1 MKSFET
7 LIDETTKS
15 EDIEELESAADLFQY
30 GIEEGY
36 YTKRQADEFNNVYWK
51 TKNKLLAY
59 EISDTVKANI
69 LDLISIISSAPNS
82 LKDNKS
88 QLIDYVNGRLKA
100 LKGKVSGLK

>member
-15 EDIEELESAADLFQY
+15 ENIEELEAAADLFQF

-36 YTKRQADEFNNVYWK
+36 YTKRHADEFNTLYWK
-51 TKNKLLAY
+51 MKNKLLAY
-59 EISDTVKANI
+59 EISETVKANV
-69 LDLISIISSAPNS
+69 LDLISIISSAPDS
-82 LKDNKS
+82 IKDNKN
-88 QLIDYVNGRLKA
+88 QVIDYVNGRLKA